1 VFPPLWGARSYNWG
15 AGMSSVV
22 NAAGFIKANMPLSQ
36 GNSLTD
42 AEAWDVAAYI
52 DSRERPQDPRF
63 TGDLAA
69 TRKAHHDSPYDFYGQ
84 AVDGVTLGE
93 GAPPAGT
100 VPH

>member
-1 VFPPLWGARSYNWG
+1 
-15 AGMSSVV
+15 MSSVV
-22 NAAGFIKANMPLSQ
+22 NAASFIKANMPLSQ

-69 TRKAHHDSPYDFYGQ
+69 TARPITTALTISTGRPWT
-84 AVDGVTLGE
+84 A
-93 GAPPAGT
+93 
-100 VPH
+100 